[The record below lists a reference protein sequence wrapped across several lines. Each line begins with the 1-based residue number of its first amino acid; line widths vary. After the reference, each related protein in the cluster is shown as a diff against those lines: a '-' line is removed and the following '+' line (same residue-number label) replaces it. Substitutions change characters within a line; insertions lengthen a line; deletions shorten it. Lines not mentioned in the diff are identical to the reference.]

1 MSRNPVKY
9 SQLLAESL
17 RQRERPDGG
26 DLPRPRLPLA
36 ITGVTGVAGYAALA
50 YLQSRFPGQVFGVV
64 QESDVDFP
72 APDLIRSNL
81 RDYAEIERLLDERK
95 VAAILDCAG
104 NCALKA

>member
-50 YLQSRFPGQVFGVV
+50 
-64 QESDVDFP
+64 
-72 APDLIRSNL
+72 
-81 RDYAEIERLLDERK
+81 
-95 VAAILDCAG
+95 
-104 NCALKA
+104 